1 MKKTVLNKKKKT
13 KCTLVFGTEAAP

>member
-1 MKKTVLNKKKKT
+1 MKKTVLNKKKT